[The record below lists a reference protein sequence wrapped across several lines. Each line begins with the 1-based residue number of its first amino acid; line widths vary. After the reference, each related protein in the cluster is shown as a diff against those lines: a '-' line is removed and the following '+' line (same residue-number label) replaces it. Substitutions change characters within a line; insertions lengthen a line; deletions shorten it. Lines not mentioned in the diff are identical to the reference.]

1 MKTKSACYPSSYAIP
16 SNILH
21 ASDSS
26 VYDWSDMRISSLH
39 IKGFR
44 NFIDESFDFGDK
56 TLIIGGN
63 DTGKSNL
70 LYALR
75 ILFDPSL
82 SQRDLDLD
90 ESDFCIYSADDT
102 IELTARLEG
111 ILEDCVVSVLGA
123 AVDNGV
129 AFIQYSLQRGGEY
142 EIRAGHCL
150 EALEPIN
157 GRTYIRNLTLEYV
170 GGGRDLTSF
179 LRRQQN
185 KLLDIAR
192 SQRDEEQESEDATA
206 IDQIQSNLL
215 DLNERISSL
224 HYISKSLAAVNEEMA
239 TLSAANEGYSARLV
253 AGNTD
258 AGKLLD
264 NLHLGYLR
272 GNAPLVFGGDGR
284 SNQLY
289 FATWISEQKLTKR
302 PERAI
307 IYAIE
312 EPEAHLH
319 PHQQRRLAEY
329 LSSAIDGQALITT
342 HSPQIVES
350 FTGGRILRLFNRD
363 PSVGGSRA
371 LGCSI
376 DVDEAL
382 ERFGYRLDAISSE
395 VFFSSGVFLVEGPS
409 ERIFYTALA
418 HALDKDLDR
427 LNISILSVDGVGF
440 GPYVRVCS
448 SLGIPYALRTD
459 NDIFK
464 VANTENRRA
473 AGVQRLASI
482 AEEYVEDDNLKG
494 LIAEHGADL
503 AWDVS
508 PAPPEDSKEAME
520 TLASSFAER
529 GLFLSEHDDLE
540 DDLVHGPLFDELS
553 EHFNRATLGETR
565 EAMQKRKAE
574 NMHGFIS
581 SGPHLC
587 NLRDDEIAA
596 PLEYIVK
603 LVEGRKS

>member
-1 MKTKSACYPSSYAIP
+1 
-16 SNILH
+16 
-21 ASDSS
+21 
-26 VYDWSDMRISSLH
+26 MRISSLH

-44 NFIDESFDFGDK
+44 NYVDEYIDFADK

-63 DTGKSNL
+63 DTGKTNL

-82 SQRDLDLD
+82 SQRDLELD
-90 ESDFCIYSADDT
+90 ESDFCIYSPDDT
-102 IELTARLEG
+102 IELTAKLED
-111 ILEDCVVSVLGA
+111 IIEDCVVSALEGA
-123 AVDNGV
+123 VADGG

-150 EALEPIN
+150 EALEPIK
-157 GRTYIRNLTLEYV
+157 GRIYTRNLALEYV
-170 GGGRDLTSF
+170 GGGRDLASF

-185 KLLDIAR
+185 KLLEIAR
-192 SQRDEEQESEDATA
+192 SQRDEEQESEDDAA
-206 IDQIQSNLL
+206 IDWIQSNLL
-215 DLNERISSL
+215 DLNESISSL
-224 HYISKSLAAVNEEMA
+224 HYISESLSVVNEEMA

-258 AGKLLD
+258 AKKLLD

-272 GNAPLVFGGDGR
+272 GDTPLVFGGDGR

-289 FATWISEQKLTKR
+289 FATWISEQKLTER

-307 IYAIE
+307 IFAIE

-329 LSSAIDGQALITT
+329 LSSAIGGQALITT

-350 FTGGRILRLFNRD
+350 FTGGRILRLFNSD
-363 PSVGGSRA
+363 PSVGGSHA

-382 ERFGYRLDAISSE
+382 DRFGYRLDAISSE

-418 HALDKDLDR
+418 HALDEDVDR

-464 VANTENRRA
+464 VAKTESWRA
-473 AGVQRLASI
+473 AA
-482 AEEYVEDDNLKG
+482 
-494 LIAEHGADL
+494 
-503 AWDVS
+503 VS
-508 PAPPEDSKEAME
+508 
-520 TLASSFAER
+520 
-529 GLFLSEHDDLE
+529 
-540 DDLVHGPLFDELS
+540 
-553 EHFNRATLGETR
+553 
-565 EAMQKRKAE
+565 RK
-574 NMHGFIS
+574 
-581 SGPHLC
+581 
-587 NLRDDEIAA
+587 
-596 PLEYIVK
+596 V
-603 LVEGRKS
+603 V

>member
-1 MKTKSACYPSSYAIP
+1 
-16 SNILH
+16 
-21 ASDSS
+21 
-26 VYDWSDMRISSLH
+26 MRIASLR

-44 NFIDESFDFGDK
+44 NFIDERIDFDGK

-82 SQRDLDLD
+82 SQRDLELD
-90 ESDFCIYSADDT
+90 ESDFCIYSPDGS
-102 IELTARLEG
+102 IELTARLED
-111 ILEDCVVSVLGA
+111 INEDCVVSVLEGA
-123 AVDNGV
+123 VADGV

-150 EALEPIN
+150 EALEPIK
-157 GRTYIRNLTLEYV
+157 GRIYTRNLALEYV
-170 GGGRDLTSF
+170 GGRRDLASF

-185 KLLDIAR
+185 KLLEIAR
-192 SQRDEEQESEDATA
+192 SQRDEEQESEDDAA
-206 IDQIQSNLL
+206 IGQIQSNLL
-215 DLNERISSL
+215 DLNESISSL
-224 HYISKSLAAVNEEMA
+224 HYISESLNVVNEEMA

-258 AGKLLD
+258 AKKLLD

-272 GNAPLVFGGDGR
+272 GDVPLVFGGDGR

-289 FATWISEQKLTKR
+289 FATWISEQKLTER

-312 EPEAHLH
+312 EPETHLH

-329 LSSAIDGQALITT
+329 LSSAIGGQALITT

-350 FTGGRILRLFNRD
+350 FTGGRILRLFNGD
-363 PSVGGSRA
+363 PSVGGSHA

-382 ERFGYRLDAISSE
+382 DRFGYRLDAISSE

-418 HALDKDLDR
+418 HALDEDVNR

-464 VANTENRRA
+464 VAKTESWRA

-482 AEEYVEDDNLKG
+482 ADEYVEDEDLKD

-503 AWDVS
+503 AWNVS
-508 PAPPEDSKEAME
+508 PAPPETSKEAME
-520 TLASSFAER
+520 VLASSFAEH

-540 DDLVHGPLFDELS
+540 DDLVHGPLFEELS
-553 EHFNRATLGETR
+553 EHFNRDTPGETR
-565 EAMQKRKAE
+565 DAMQKRKAE
-574 NMHGFIS
+574 NIHGFIS
-581 SGPHLC
+581 SDPHLC

>member
-1 MKTKSACYPSSYAIP
+1 
-16 SNILH
+16 
-21 ASDSS
+21 
-26 VYDWSDMRISSLH
+26 MRVSSLH

-44 NFIDESFDFGDK
+44 NYVDEYIDFDDK

-82 SQRDLDLD
+82 SQRDLELD
-90 ESDFCIYSADDT
+90 ESDFCIYSPDGS
-102 IELTARLEG
+102 IELTARLED
-111 ILEDCVVSVLGA
+111 IIEDCVVSALEGA
-123 AVDNGV
+123 VADGV
-129 AFIQYSLQRGGEY
+129 ALIQYSLQRGGEY

-150 EALEPIN
+150 EALEPIK
-157 GRTYIRNLTLEYV
+157 GRIYTRNLALEYV
-170 GGGRDLTSF
+170 GSGRDLASF

-185 KLLDIAR
+185 KLLEIAR
-192 SQRDEEQESEDATA
+192 SQRDEEQESEDDAA
-206 IDQIQSNLL
+206 IDRIQSNLL
-215 DLNERISSL
+215 DLNESISSL
-224 HYISKSLAAVNEEMA
+224 HYISESLNVVNEEMA

-258 AGKLLD
+258 AKKLLD

-272 GNAPLVFGGDGR
+272 GDVPLVFGGDGR

-289 FATWISEQKLTKR
+289 FATWISEQKLTER

-329 LSSAIDGQALITT
+329 LSSAIGGQALITT

-350 FTGGRILRLFNRD
+350 FTGGRILRLFNSD
-363 PSVGGSRA
+363 PSVGGSHA

-376 DVDEAL
+376 DVDKAL
-382 ERFGYRLDAISSE
+382 DRFGYRLDAISSE

-418 HALDKDLDR
+418 HALDEDLDR

-464 VANTENRRA
+464 VAKTERWRA
-473 AGVQRLASI
+473 AGAQRLASI
-482 AEEYVEDDNLKG
+482 ASEYVESDELKE
-494 LIAEHGADL
+494 LIAEHGANL
-503 AWDVS
+503 VWDVS
-508 PAPPEDSKEAME
+508 PVPPEASKEAIKA
-520 TLASSFAER
+520 LASSFAER

-553 EHFNRATLGETR
+553 EHFDRDSPEETR

-574 NMHGFIS
+574 YMHGFIS
-581 SGPHLC
+581 SSPHLC

>member
-1 MKTKSACYPSSYAIP
+1 MKTKSACYLSSYAMP

-21 ASDSS
+21 VSDSS
-26 VYDWSDMRISSLH
+26 FYDWSDMRISNLH

-82 SQRDLDLD
+82 SQRDLELD
-90 ESDFCIYSADDT
+90 ESDFCIYSSDDT
-102 IELTARLEG
+102 IELTARLED
-111 ILEDCVVSVLGA
+111 IHEDCVVSVLGA
-123 AVDNGV
+123 AVDDGV
-129 AFIQYSLQRGGEY
+129 AFIQYYLQRGREY
-142 EIRAGHCL
+142 ELRAGHCL
-150 EALEPIN
+150 DALEPIN
-157 GRTYIRNLTLEYV
+157 GRMYTRNLALEYV
-170 GGGRDLTSF
+170 GGGRDLVSF

-185 KLLDIAR
+185 KLLEIAR
-192 SQRDEEQESEDATA
+192 SQRDEEQESEDDAA

-215 DLNERISSL
+215 NLNERISSL

-329 LSSAIDGQALITT
+329 LSSAIGGQALITT

-448 SLGIPYALRTD
+448 SLGIPYILRTD

-464 VANTENRRA
+464 VANTETRRA

-482 AEEYVEDDNLKG
+482 AEEYVEDDDLKG

-520 TLASSFAER
+520 TLASSFAEH
-529 GLFLSEHDDLE
+529 GLFLSEYDDLE

-603 LVEGRKS
+603 LVEGRRS

>member
-1 MKTKSACYPSSYAIP
+1 
-16 SNILH
+16 
-21 ASDSS
+21 
-26 VYDWSDMRISSLH
+26 MRIASLR

-44 NFIDESFDFGDK
+44 NFIDERIDFDDK

-82 SQRDLDLD
+82 SQRDLELD
-90 ESDFCIYSADDT
+90 ESDFCIYSPDGS
-102 IELTARLEG
+102 IELTARLED
-111 ILEDCVVSVLGA
+111 ITEDCVVSVLEGA
-123 AVDNGV
+123 VADGV

-150 EALEPIN
+150 EALEPIK
-157 GRTYIRNLTLEYV
+157 GRIYTRNLALEYV
-170 GGGRDLTSF
+170 GGGRDLASF

-185 KLLDIAR
+185 KLLEIAR
-192 SQRDEEQESEDATA
+192 SQRDEGQESEDDAA

-224 HYISKSLAAVNEEMA
+224 HYISESLNVVNEEMA
-239 TLSAANEGYSARLV
+239 TLCAANEGYSARLV

-258 AGKLLD
+258 AKKLLD

-272 GNAPLVFGGDGR
+272 GDTPLVFGGDGR

-289 FATWISEQKLTKR
+289 FATWISEQKLTER

-329 LSSAIDGQALITT
+329 LSSAIGGQALITT

-350 FTGGRILRLFNRD
+350 FTGGRILRLFNSD
-363 PSVGGSRA
+363 PSVGGSHA

-382 ERFGYRLDAISSE
+382 DRFGYRLDAISSE

-418 HALDKDLDR
+418 HALDEDVDR
-427 LNISILSVDGVGF
+427 LNISILSVGGVGF
-440 GPYVRVCS
+440 DPYVRVCS

-464 VANTENRRA
+464 VAKTESWHA

-482 AEEYVEDDNLKG
+482 ADEYVEDADLKSM
-494 LIAEHGADL
+494 IAEHSADL
-503 AWDVS
+503 VWDGFPV
-508 PAPPEDSKEAME
+508 PPEVSKEAMGI
-520 TLASSFAER
+520 LASSFAER

-553 EHFNRATLGETR
+553 EHFERDSPEETK

-581 SGPHLC
+581 SDPHLC
-587 NLRDDEIAA
+587 NLRDDGIAA
-596 PLEYIVK
+596 PLEYIVR

>member
-1 MKTKSACYPSSYAIP
+1 
-16 SNILH
+16 
-21 ASDSS
+21 
-26 VYDWSDMRISSLH
+26 MRIASLR

-44 NFIDESFDFGDK
+44 NFIDERIDFDGK

-82 SQRDLDLD
+82 SQRDLELD
-90 ESDFCIYSADDT
+90 ESDFCIYSPDGS
-102 IELTARLEG
+102 IELTARLED
-111 ILEDCVVSVLGA
+111 INEDCVVSVLEGA
-123 AVDNGV
+123 VADGV

-150 EALEPIN
+150 EALEPIK
-157 GRTYIRNLTLEYV
+157 GRIYTRNLALEYV
-170 GGGRDLTSF
+170 GGRRDLASF

-185 KLLDIAR
+185 KLLEIAR
-192 SQRDEEQESEDATA
+192 SQRDEEQESEDDAA
-206 IDQIQSNLL
+206 IGQIQSNLL
-215 DLNERISSL
+215 DLNESISSL
-224 HYISKSLAAVNEEMA
+224 HYISEALNVVNEEMA

-258 AGKLLD
+258 AKKLLD

-272 GNAPLVFGGDGR
+272 GDVPLVFGGDGR

-289 FATWISEQKLTKR
+289 FATWISEQKLTER

-312 EPEAHLH
+312 EPETHLH

-329 LSSAIDGQALITT
+329 LSSAIGGQALITT

-350 FTGGRILRLFNRD
+350 FTGGRILRLFNGD
-363 PSVGGSRA
+363 PSVGGSHA

-382 ERFGYRLDAISSE
+382 DRFGYRLDAISSE

-418 HALDKDLDR
+418 HALDEDVNR

-464 VANTENRRA
+464 VAKTESWRA

-482 AEEYVEDDNLKG
+482 ADEYVEDEDLKD

-503 AWDVS
+503 AWNVS
-508 PAPPEDSKEAME
+508 PAPPETSKEAME
-520 TLASSFAER
+520 VLASSFAEH

-540 DDLVHGPLFDELS
+540 DDLVHGPLFEELS
-553 EHFNRATLGETR
+553 EHFNRDTPGETR
-565 EAMQKRKAE
+565 DAMQKRKAE
-574 NMHGFIS
+574 NIHRFIS
-581 SGPHLC
+581 SDPHLC

>member
-1 MKTKSACYPSSYAIP
+1 
-16 SNILH
+16 
-21 ASDSS
+21 
-26 VYDWSDMRISSLH
+26 MRIASLR

-44 NFIDESFDFGDK
+44 NFIDERIDFDGK

-82 SQRDLDLD
+82 SQRDLELD
-90 ESDFCIYSADDT
+90 ESDFCIYSPDGS
-102 IELTARLEG
+102 IELTARLED
-111 ILEDCVVSVLGA
+111 INEDCVVSVLEGA
-123 AVDNGV
+123 VADGV

-150 EALEPIN
+150 EALEPIK
-157 GRTYIRNLTLEYV
+157 GRIYTRNLALEYV
-170 GGGRDLTSF
+170 GGRRDLASF

-185 KLLDIAR
+185 KLLEIAR
-192 SQRDEEQESEDATA
+192 SQRDEEQESEDDAA
-206 IDQIQSNLL
+206 IGQIQSNLL
-215 DLNERISSL
+215 DLNESISSL
-224 HYISKSLAAVNEEMA
+224 HYISESLNVVNEEMA

-258 AGKLLD
+258 AKKLLD

-272 GNAPLVFGGDGR
+272 GDVPLVFGGDGR

-289 FATWISEQKLTKR
+289 FATWISEQKLTER

-312 EPEAHLH
+312 EPETHLH

-329 LSSAIDGQALITT
+329 LSSAIGSQALITT

-350 FTGGRILRLFNRD
+350 FTGGRILRLFNGD
-363 PSVGGSRA
+363 PSVGGSHA

-382 ERFGYRLDAISSE
+382 DRFGYRLDAISSE

-418 HALDKDLDR
+418 HALDEDVNR

-464 VANTENRRA
+464 VAKTESWRA

-482 AEEYVEDDNLKG
+482 ADEYVEDEDLKD

-503 AWDVS
+503 AWNVS
-508 PAPPEDSKEAME
+508 PAPPETSKEAME
-520 TLASSFAER
+520 VLASSFAEH

-540 DDLVHGPLFDELS
+540 DDLVHGPLFEELS
-553 EHFNRATLGETR
+553 EHFNRDTPGETR
-565 EAMQKRKAE
+565 DAMQKRKAE
-574 NMHGFIS
+574 NIHRFIS
-581 SGPHLC
+581 SDPHLC

>member
-1 MKTKSACYPSSYAIP
+1 
-16 SNILH
+16 
-21 ASDSS
+21 
-26 VYDWSDMRISSLH
+26 MRIASLR

-44 NFIDESFDFGDK
+44 NFIDERIDFDDK

-123 AVDNGV
+123 AVDDGV

-157 GRTYIRNLTLEYV
+157 GRTYIRNLALEYV
-170 GGGRDLTSF
+170 GGGRDLASF

-192 SQRDEEQESEDATA
+192 SQRDEEQESEDDAA

-272 GNAPLVFGGDGR
+272 GDAPLVFGGDGR

-329 LSSAIDGQALITT
+329 LSSAIGGQALITT

-376 DVDEAL
+376 DIDEAL

-418 HALDKDLDR
+418 HALDEDLDR

-440 GPYVRVCS
+440 KPYIRICS

-464 VANTENRRA
+464 VAKAESWHAT
-473 AGVQRLASI
+473 GVQRLASI
-482 AEEYVEDDNLKG
+482 ASEYIEDDVLKE
-494 LIAEHGADL
+494 LISKHDADL
-503 AWDVS
+503 IWDGS
-508 PAPPEDSKEAME
+508 REPPAASKEAMKD
-520 TLASSFAER
+520 LASSFAES

-553 EHFNRATLGETR
+553 EHFNRDTPGETR

-574 NMHGFIS
+574 NMHAFIS
-581 SGPHLC
+581 SDPHLC
-587 NLRDDEIAA
+587 NLRDDAIAA

>member
-1 MKTKSACYPSSYAIP
+1 
-16 SNILH
+16 
-21 ASDSS
+21 
-26 VYDWSDMRISSLH
+26 MRISSLQ

-44 NFIDESFDFGDK
+44 NFVDEYIDFADK

-82 SQRDLDLD
+82 SQRDLELD
-90 ESDFCIYSADDT
+90 ESDFCIYSPDGL
-102 IELTARLEG
+102 IELTARLED
-111 ILEDCVVSVLGA
+111 INEDCVVSVLEGA
-123 AVDNGV
+123 VADGV

-150 EALEPIN
+150 EALEPIK
-157 GRTYIRNLTLEYV
+157 GRIYTRNLALEYV
-170 GGGRDLTSF
+170 GGGRDLASF

-185 KLLDIAR
+185 KLLEIAR
-192 SQRDEEQESEDATA
+192 SQRDEEQESEDDAA
-206 IDQIQSNLL
+206 IDRIQSSLL
-215 DLNERISSL
+215 DLNESISSL
-224 HYISKSLAAVNEEMA
+224 HYISESLSVVNEEMA

-258 AGKLLD
+258 ARKLLD

-272 GNAPLVFGGDGR
+272 GDTPLVFGGDGR

-289 FATWISEQKLTKR
+289 FATWISEQKLTER

-307 IYAIE
+307 IFAIE

-363 PSVGGSRA
+363 PSVGGSHA

-382 ERFGYRLDAISSE
+382 DRFGYRLDAISSE

-418 HALDKDLDR
+418 HALGEDLDR

-464 VANTENRRA
+464 VAKVKNWRA
-473 AGVQRLASI
+473 AGVQRLVSI
-482 AEEYVEDDNLKG
+482 ADEYVEDDDLKSM
-494 LIAEHGADL
+494 IAEHGADL
-503 AWDVS
+503 VWDDS
-508 PAPPEDSKEAME
+508 QAPPEASKEAMGI
-520 TLASSFAER
+520 LASSFAER
-529 GLFLSEHDDLE
+529 GLFLSERDDLE
-540 DDLVHGPLFDELS
+540 DDLVHGRLFDELS
-553 EHFNRATLGETR
+553 EHFERDSPEETR
-565 EAMQKRKAE
+565 GAMQKRKAE
-574 NMHGFIS
+574 NMHSFIS
-581 SGPHLC
+581 SNPHLC
-587 NLRDDEIAA
+587 NLRDDGIAA
-596 PLEYIVK
+596 PLKYIVK

>member
-1 MKTKSACYPSSYAIP
+1 
-16 SNILH
+16 
-21 ASDSS
+21 
-26 VYDWSDMRISSLH
+26 MRISQLH

-44 NFIDESFDFGDK
+44 NFVDECIAFDDK

-75 ILFDPSL
+75 ILFDPGL
-82 SQRDLDLD
+82 SQRDLELD
-90 ESDFCIYSADDT
+90 ESDFCIYSSDDT
-102 IELTARLEG
+102 IELTARLED
-111 ILEDCVVSVLGA
+111 IHEDCIVSVLGA
-123 AVDNGV
+123 AVDDGV
-129 AFIQYSLQRGGEY
+129 AFIQYFLQRGGEY
-142 EIRAGHCL
+142 ELRAGHCL
-150 EALEPIN
+150 DALEPIN
-157 GRTYIRNLTLEYV
+157 GRTYTRNLALEYV
-170 GGGRDLTSF
+170 GGGRDLVSF

-185 KLLDIAR
+185 KLLEIAR
-192 SQRDEEQESEDATA
+192 SQRDEKQESEDDAA

-215 DLNERISSL
+215 NLNERISSL
-224 HYISKSLAAVNEEMA
+224 HYISESLNVVNEEMA

-258 AGKLLD
+258 AKKLLD

-272 GNAPLVFGGDGR
+272 GDTPLVFGGDGR

-289 FATWISEQKLTKR
+289 FATWISEQKLTAR

-329 LSSAIDGQALITT
+329 LSSAIGGQVLITT
-342 HSPQIVES
+342 HSPQIVER
-350 FTGGRILRLFNRD
+350 FTGGRILRLFNND
-363 PSVGGSRA
+363 ASVGGSRA

-376 DVDEAL
+376 DVDEAFD
-382 ERFGYRLDAISSE
+382 RFGYRLDAISSE

-418 HALDKDLDR
+418 HALDENVDR
-427 LNISILSVDGVGF
+427 LNITILSVDGVGF
-440 GPYVRVCS
+440 DPYVRVCS

-464 VANTENRRA
+464 VAKTERWRA
-473 AGVQRLASI
+473 AGIQRLASV
-482 AEEYVEDDNLKG
+482 ANEYVEDDNLKS
-494 LIAEHGADL
+494 LIAEHSADL
-503 AWDVS
+503 VWDGS
-508 PAPPEDSKEAME
+508 PAPPEASKEAME
-520 TLASSFAER
+520 TLASSFAEH

-540 DDLVHGPLFDELS
+540 DDLVYGPLFDELC
-553 EHFNRATLGETR
+553 EHFGRNSLKKTR
-565 EAMQKRKAE
+565 ESMQKRKAE
-574 NMHGFIS
+574 NMHDFIS
-581 SGPHLC
+581 SDPHLC
-587 NLRDDEIAA
+587 NLRDDEIAV

>member
-1 MKTKSACYPSSYAIP
+1 
-16 SNILH
+16 
-21 ASDSS
+21 
-26 VYDWSDMRISSLH
+26 MRIASLR

-44 NFIDESFDFGDK
+44 NFIDERIDFDGK

-82 SQRDLDLD
+82 SQRDLELD
-90 ESDFCIYSADDT
+90 ESDFCIYSPDGS
-102 IELTARLEG
+102 IELTARLED
-111 ILEDCVVSVLGA
+111 INEDCVVSVLEGA
-123 AVDNGV
+123 VADGV

-150 EALEPIN
+150 EALEPIK
-157 GRTYIRNLTLEYV
+157 GRIYTRNLALEYV
-170 GGGRDLTSF
+170 GGRRDLASF

-185 KLLDIAR
+185 KLLEIAR
-192 SQRDEEQESEDATA
+192 SQRDEEQESEDDAA
-206 IDQIQSNLL
+206 IGQIQSNLL
-215 DLNERISSL
+215 DLNESISSL
-224 HYISKSLAAVNEEMA
+224 HYISESLNVVNEEMA

-258 AGKLLD
+258 AKKLLD

-272 GNAPLVFGGDGR
+272 GDVPLVFGGDGR

-289 FATWISEQKLTKR
+289 FATWISEQKLTER

-312 EPEAHLH
+312 EPETHLH

-329 LSSAIDGQALITT
+329 LSSAIGGQALITT

-350 FTGGRILRLFNRD
+350 FTGGRILRLFNGD
-363 PSVGGSRA
+363 PSVGGSHA

-382 ERFGYRLDAISSE
+382 DRFGYRLDAISSE

-418 HALDKDLDR
+418 HALDEDVNR

-464 VANTENRRA
+464 VAKTESWRA

-482 AEEYVEDDNLKG
+482 ADEYVEDEDLKD

-503 AWDVS
+503 AWNVS
-508 PAPPEDSKEAME
+508 PAPPETSKEAME
-520 TLASSFAER
+520 VLASSFAEH

-540 DDLVHGPLFDELS
+540 DDLVHGPLFEELS
-553 EHFNRATLGETR
+553 EHFNRDTPGETR
-565 EAMQKRKAE
+565 DAMQKRKAE
-574 NMHGFIS
+574 NIHRFIS
-581 SGPHLC
+581 SDPHLC

>member
-1 MKTKSACYPSSYAIP
+1 MKTKSACYLSSYAMP

-26 VYDWSDMRISSLH
+26 FYDWSDMRISNLH

-82 SQRDLDLD
+82 SQRDLELD
-90 ESDFCIYSADDT
+90 ESDFCIYSSDDT
-102 IELTARLEG
+102 IELTARLED
-111 ILEDCVVSVLGA
+111 IHEDCVVSVLGA
-123 AVDNGV
+123 AVDDGV
-129 AFIQYSLQRGGEY
+129 AFIQYYLQRGREY
-142 EIRAGHCL
+142 ELRAGHCL
-150 EALEPIN
+150 DALEPIN
-157 GRTYIRNLTLEYV
+157 GRMYTRNLALEYV
-170 GGGRDLTSF
+170 GGGRDLVSF

-185 KLLDIAR
+185 KLLEIAR
-192 SQRDEEQESEDATA
+192 SQRDEEQESEDDAA

-215 DLNERISSL
+215 NLNERISSL

-329 LSSAIDGQALITT
+329 LSSAIGGQALITT

-448 SLGIPYALRTD
+448 SLGIPYILRTD

-464 VANTENRRA
+464 VANTETRRA

-482 AEEYVEDDNLKG
+482 AEEYVKDDDLKG

-520 TLASSFAER
+520 TLASSFAEH
-529 GLFLSEHDDLE
+529 GLFLSEYDDLE

-565 EAMQKRKAE
+565 EAMQQRKAE

-603 LVEGRKS
+603 LVEGRRS

>member
-1 MKTKSACYPSSYAIP
+1 MKTKSACYLSSYAMP

-26 VYDWSDMRISSLH
+26 FYDWSDMRISNLH
-39 IKGFR
+39 IKSFR

-82 SQRDLDLD
+82 SQRDLELD
-90 ESDFCIYSADDT
+90 ESDFCIYSSDDT
-102 IELTARLEG
+102 IELTARLED
-111 ILEDCVVSVLGA
+111 IHEDCVVSVLGA
-123 AVDNGV
+123 AVDDGV
-129 AFIQYSLQRGGEY
+129 AFIQYYLQRGREY
-142 EIRAGHCL
+142 ELRAGHCL
-150 EALEPIN
+150 DALEPIN
-157 GRTYIRNLTLEYV
+157 GRMYTRNLALEYV
-170 GGGRDLTSF
+170 GGGRDLVSF

-185 KLLDIAR
+185 KLLEIAR
-192 SQRDEEQESEDATA
+192 SQRDEEQESEDDAA

-215 DLNERISSL
+215 NLNERISSL

-329 LSSAIDGQALITT
+329 LSSAIGGQALITT

-448 SLGIPYALRTD
+448 SLGIPYILRTD

-464 VANTENRRA
+464 VANTETRRA

-482 AEEYVEDDNLKG
+482 AEEYVEDDDLKG

-520 TLASSFAER
+520 TLASSFAEH
-529 GLFLSEHDDLE
+529 GLFLSEYDDLE

-603 LVEGRKS
+603 LVEGRRS

>member
-1 MKTKSACYPSSYAIP
+1 MIG
-16 SNILH
+16 
-21 ASDSS
+21 
-26 VYDWSDMRISSLH
+26 MRIASLRV
-39 IKGFR
+39 KGFR
-44 NFIDESFDFGDK
+44 NFIDERIDFDGK
-56 TLIIGGN
+56 TLIIGDN

-75 ILFDPSL
+75 ILFDPNL
-82 SQRDLDLD
+82 SQRDLELD
-90 ESDFCIYSADDT
+90 ESDFCIYSPDGS
-102 IELTARLEG
+102 IELTARLEN
-111 ILEDCVVSVLGA
+111 INEDCVVSALEGA
-123 AVDNGV
+123 VADGV

-142 EIRAGHCL
+142 EIRTGHCL
-150 EALEPIN
+150 EALEPIK
-157 GRTYIRNLTLEYV
+157 GRIYTRNLALEYV
-170 GGGRDLTSF
+170 GGGRDLASF

-185 KLLDIAR
+185 KLLEIAR
-192 SQRDEEQESEDATA
+192 SQRDEEQESEDDAA
-206 IDQIQSNLL
+206 IGQIQSNLL
-215 DLNERISSL
+215 NLNESISSL
-224 HYISKSLAAVNEEMA
+224 HYISESLNVVNKEMA

-258 AGKLLD
+258 VKKLLD
-264 NLHLGYLR
+264 NLNLGYLR
-272 GNAPLVFGGDGR
+272 GDVPLVFGGDGR

-289 FATWISEQKLTKR
+289 FATWVSEQKLTEH

-329 LSSAIDGQALITT
+329 LSSAIGGQVLITT

-350 FTGGRILRLFNRD
+350 FTGGRILRLFNSG
-363 PSVGGSRA
+363 PSVGGSHA

-382 ERFGYRLDAISSE
+382 DRFGYRLDAISSE

-418 HALDKDLDR
+418 HALDEDIDR

-440 GPYVRVCS
+440 GPYVRACS

-464 VANTENRRA
+464 VAKTKSWRA
-473 AGVQRLASI
+473 AGVQRLVNI
-482 AEEYVEDDNLKG
+482 ADEYVEDDNLKS
-494 LIAEHGADL
+494 LIERHGAGL
-503 AWDVS
+503 VWDVS
-508 PAPPEDSKEAME
+508 PEPPETSKEAME
-520 TLASSFAER
+520 TLASSFAEH

-553 EHFNRATLGETR
+553 KHFERDSPEETR
-565 EAMQKRKAE
+565 KAMQKRKAE
-574 NMHGFIS
+574 NMHSFIS
-581 SGPHLC
+581 SNPHLC
-587 NLRDDEIAA
+587 NLRDDGIAA

>member
-1 MKTKSACYPSSYAIP
+1 MIG
-16 SNILH
+16 
-21 ASDSS
+21 
-26 VYDWSDMRISSLH
+26 MRIASLRV
-39 IKGFR
+39 KGFR
-44 NFIDESFDFGDK
+44 NFIDERIDFDGK

-75 ILFDPSL
+75 ILFDPNL
-82 SQRDLDLD
+82 SQRDLELD
-90 ESDFCIYSADDT
+90 ESDFCIYSPDGS
-102 IELTARLEG
+102 IELTARLEN
-111 ILEDCVVSVLGA
+111 INEDCVVSALEGA
-123 AVDNGV
+123 VADGV

-142 EIRAGHCL
+142 EIRTGHCL
-150 EALEPIN
+150 EALEPIK
-157 GRTYIRNLTLEYV
+157 GRIYTRNLALEYV
-170 GGGRDLTSF
+170 GGGRDLASF

-185 KLLDIAR
+185 KLLEIAR
-192 SQRDEEQESEDATA
+192 SQRDEEQESEDDAA
-206 IDQIQSNLL
+206 IGQIQSNLL
-215 DLNERISSL
+215 NLNESISSL
-224 HYISKSLAAVNEEMA
+224 HYISESLNVVNEEMA

-258 AGKLLD
+258 VKKLLD

-272 GNAPLVFGGDGR
+272 GDVPLVFGGDGR

-289 FATWISEQKLTKR
+289 FATWVSEQKLTEH

-329 LSSAIDGQALITT
+329 LSSAIGGQVLITT

-350 FTGGRILRLFNRD
+350 FTGGRILRLFNSG
-363 PSVGGSRA
+363 PSVGGSHA

-382 ERFGYRLDAISSE
+382 DRFGYQLDAISSE

-418 HALDKDLDR
+418 HALDEDIDR

-440 GPYVRVCS
+440 GPYVRACS

-464 VANTENRRA
+464 VAKTKSWRA
-473 AGVQRLASI
+473 AGVQRLVNI
-482 AEEYVEDDNLKG
+482 ADEYVEDDNLKS
-494 LIAEHGADL
+494 LIERHGAGL
-503 AWDVS
+503 VWDVS
-508 PAPPEDSKEAME
+508 PEPPETSKEAME
-520 TLASSFAER
+520 TLASSFAEHW
-529 GLFLSEHDDLE
+529 LFLSEHDDLE

-553 EHFNRATLGETR
+553 KHFERDSPEETR
-565 EAMQKRKAE
+565 KAMQKRKAE
-574 NMHGFIS
+574 NMHSFIS
-581 SGPHLC
+581 SNPHLC
-587 NLRDDEIAA
+587 NLRDDGIAA

>member
-1 MKTKSACYPSSYAIP
+1 
-16 SNILH
+16 
-21 ASDSS
+21 
-26 VYDWSDMRISSLH
+26 MRISSLH

-44 NFIDESFDFGDK
+44 NFVDEYIDFADK

-82 SQRDLDLD
+82 SQRDLELD
-90 ESDFCIYSADDT
+90 ESDFCIYSSDGSV
-102 IELTARLEG
+102 ELTARLED
-111 ILEDCVVSVLGA
+111 INEDCVVSVLEGA
-123 AVDNGV
+123 VADGV
-129 AFIQYSLQRGGEY
+129 AFIQYSLRRGGEY

-150 EALEPIN
+150 EALELIN
-157 GRTYIRNLTLEYV
+157 GRVYIRNLALEYV
-170 GGGRDLTSF
+170 GGGRDLASF

-185 KLLDIAR
+185 KLLEIAR
-192 SQRDEEQESEDATA
+192 SQRDGEQESEDDAA
-206 IDQIQSNLL
+206 IDRIQSNLL
-215 DLNERISSL
+215 DLNESISSL
-224 HYISKSLAAVNEEMA
+224 HYISESLNVVNEEMA
-239 TLSAANEGYSARLV
+239 TLSAANEGYSAKLV

-258 AGKLLD
+258 AKKLLD

-272 GNAPLVFGGDGR
+272 GDVPLVFGGDGR

-289 FATWISEQKLTKR
+289 FAAWISEQKLTER
-302 PERAI
+302 PERVI

-329 LSSAIDGQALITT
+329 LSSAIGGQALITT

-350 FTGGRILRLFNRD
+350 FTGGRILRLFNSD
-363 PSVGGSRA
+363 PSVGGSHA

-382 ERFGYRLDAISSE
+382 DRFGYRLDAISSE

-418 HALDKDLDR
+418 HALDEDLDR

-459 NDIFK
+459 NDTFK
-464 VANTENRRA
+464 VAKTESWRA
-473 AGVQRLASI
+473 AGVQRLVSI
-482 AEEYVEDDNLKG
+482 ADEYVEDDGLKD

-503 AWDVS
+503 VWDVS
-508 PAPPEDSKEAME
+508 PVPPEASKEAME

-553 EHFNRATLGETR
+553 EHFNRDTPGETR

-581 SGPHLC
+581 SDPHLC

-603 LVEGRKS
+603 LVKGRKS

>member
-1 MKTKSACYPSSYAIP
+1 MIG
-16 SNILH
+16 
-21 ASDSS
+21 
-26 VYDWSDMRISSLH
+26 MRIASLR

-44 NFIDESFDFGDK
+44 NFIDERIDFDGK

-82 SQRDLDLD
+82 SQRDLELD
-90 ESDFCIYSADDT
+90 ESDFCIYSPDGS
-102 IELTARLEG
+102 IELTARLED
-111 ILEDCVVSVLGA
+111 INEDCVVSVLEGA
-123 AVDNGV
+123 VADGV

-150 EALEPIN
+150 EALEPIK
-157 GRTYIRNLTLEYV
+157 GRIYTRNLALEYV
-170 GGGRDLTSF
+170 GGRRDLASF

-185 KLLDIAR
+185 KLLEIAR
-192 SQRDEEQESEDATA
+192 SQRDEEQESEDDAA
-206 IDQIQSNLL
+206 IGQIQSNLL
-215 DLNERISSL
+215 DLNESISSL
-224 HYISKSLAAVNEEMA
+224 HYISESLNVVNEEMA

-258 AGKLLD
+258 AKKLLD
-264 NLHLGYLR
+264 HLHLGYLR
-272 GNAPLVFGGDGR
+272 GDVPLVFGGDGR

-289 FATWISEQKLTKR
+289 FATWISEQKLTER

-312 EPEAHLH
+312 EPETHLH

-329 LSSAIDGQALITT
+329 LSSAIGGQALITT

-350 FTGGRILRLFNRD
+350 FTGGRILRLFNGD
-363 PSVGGSRA
+363 PSVGGSHA

-382 ERFGYRLDAISSE
+382 DRFGYRLDAISSE

-418 HALDKDLDR
+418 HALDEDVNR

-464 VANTENRRA
+464 VAKTESWRA

-482 AEEYVEDDNLKG
+482 ADEYVEDEDLKD

-503 AWDVS
+503 AWNVS
-508 PAPPEDSKEAME
+508 PAPPETSKEAME
-520 TLASSFAER
+520 VLASSFAEH

-540 DDLVHGPLFDELS
+540 DDLVHGPLFEELS
-553 EHFNRATLGETR
+553 EHFNRDTPGRRETLCKSARPRTYTASSPRTPTSVICGTTR
-565 EAMQKRKAE
+565 
-574 NMHGFIS
+574 
-581 SGPHLC
+581 
-587 NLRDDEIAA
+587 
-596 PLEYIVK
+596 
-603 LVEGRKS
+603 

>member
-1 MKTKSACYPSSYAIP
+1 
-16 SNILH
+16 
-21 ASDSS
+21 
-26 VYDWSDMRISSLH
+26 MRIASLK
-39 IKGFR
+39 IRGFR
-44 NFIDESFDFGDK
+44 NFIDERIDFDDK

-82 SQRDLDLD
+82 SQRDLELD
-90 ESDFCIYSADDT
+90 ESDFCIYSPDGS
-102 IELTARLEG
+102 IELTARLED
-111 ILEDCVVSVLGA
+111 INEDCVVSVLEGA
-123 AVDNGV
+123 VADGV

-150 EALEPIN
+150 EALEPIK
-157 GRTYIRNLTLEYV
+157 GRIYTRNLALEYV
-170 GGGRDLTSF
+170 GSRRDLASF

-185 KLLDIAR
+185 KLLEIAR
-192 SQRDEEQESEDATA
+192 SQRDEEQESEDDAA

-215 DLNERISSL
+215 DLNESISSL
-224 HYISKSLAAVNEEMA
+224 HYISESLNVVNEEMA

-258 AGKLLD
+258 ARKLLD
-264 NLHLGYLR
+264 NLHLDYLR
-272 GNAPLVFGGDGR
+272 GDTPLVFGGDGR

-289 FATWISEQKLTKR
+289 FATWISEQKLTER

-342 HSPQIVES
+342 HSPQIVKS

-363 PSVGGSRA
+363 PSVGGSRV
-371 LGCSI
+371 LGCSAE
-376 DVDEAL
+376 VDEAL
-382 ERFGYRLDAISSE
+382 DRFGYRLDAVSSE
-395 VFFSSGVFLVEGPS
+395 VFFSNGVFLVEGPS

-418 HALDKDLDR
+418 YGLDVNIDR

-464 VANTENRRA
+464 VAKTESWRA
-473 AGVQRLASI
+473 AGVQRLVSI
-482 AEEYVEDDNLKG
+482 ADEYVEDDDLKS
-494 LIAEHGADL
+494 LIARHGANL
-503 AWDVS
+503 VWDVS
-508 PAPPEDSKEAME
+508 PVPPEASKKAME
-520 TLASSFAER
+520 VLASSFAER

-540 DDLVHGPLFDELS
+540 DDLVHGPLFEELS
-553 EHFNRATLGETR
+553 EYFSRNTPGDTKET
-565 EAMQKRKAE
+565 MQKHKAE
-574 NMHGFIS
+574 NMYGFIS
-581 SGPHLC
+581 SDPYLC
-587 NLRDDEIAA
+587 NLQDDGIAV

>member
-1 MKTKSACYPSSYAIP
+1 
-16 SNILH
+16 
-21 ASDSS
+21 
-26 VYDWSDMRISSLH
+26 MRISSLH

-44 NFIDESFDFGDK
+44 NFVDEYMDFDDK

-82 SQRDLDLD
+82 SQRDLELD
-90 ESDFCIYSADDT
+90 ESDFCIYSPDGL
-102 IELTARLEG
+102 IELTARLED
-111 ILEDCVVSVLGA
+111 ITEDCVVSVLEGA
-123 AVDNGV
+123 VADGV

-150 EALEPIN
+150 EALEPIK
-157 GRTYIRNLTLEYV
+157 GRIYTRNLALEYV
-170 GGGRDLTSF
+170 GGGRDLASF

-185 KLLDIAR
+185 KLLEIAR
-192 SQRDEEQESEDATA
+192 SQRDEEQESEDDAA
-206 IDQIQSNLL
+206 IDRIQSSLL
-215 DLNERISSL
+215 DLNESISSL
-224 HYISKSLAAVNEEMA
+224 HYISDSLNVVNEEMA

-258 AGKLLD
+258 AKKLLD

-272 GNAPLVFGGDGR
+272 GDIPLVFGGDGR

-289 FATWISEQKLTKR
+289 FATWISEQKLTER

-329 LSSAIDGQALITT
+329 LSSAIGGQALITT

-350 FTGGRILRLFNRD
+350 FTGGRILRLFNGD

-382 ERFGYRLDAISSE
+382 DRFGYRLDAISSE

-418 HALDKDLDR
+418 HALGEGVDR

-464 VANTENRRA
+464 VAKSESWRA
-473 AGVQRLASI
+473 AGVQRLATI
-482 AEEYVEDDNLKG
+482 ADEHVEDDGLKD

-503 AWDVS
+503 VWDVS
-508 PAPPEDSKEAME
+508 PAPPEASKEAME
-520 TLASSFAER
+520 VLASSFAER

-553 EHFNRATLGETR
+553 EHFNRDTPEETR
-565 EAMQKRKAE
+565 ETMQKRKAE
-574 NMHGFIS
+574 NMHSFIS
-581 SGPHLC
+581 SNPHLC
-587 NLRDDEIAA
+587 SLRDDGIAA